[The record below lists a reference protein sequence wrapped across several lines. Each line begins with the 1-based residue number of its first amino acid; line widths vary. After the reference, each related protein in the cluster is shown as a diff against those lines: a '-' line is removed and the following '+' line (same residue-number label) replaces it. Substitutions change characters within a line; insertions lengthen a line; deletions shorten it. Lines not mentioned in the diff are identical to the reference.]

1 LTTPIPKS
9 TSSHKRKRLKQE
21 QTGLVLVDSPPFL
34 PIVSLTQVSADL
46 TPDDLE
52 RALTTINKDGADD
65 CEEVNHVPTALFG
78 ASFPDH
84 GSRHSLAVRDN
95 HMRAQ
100 LIDFGCKRPSFKRV
114 KVDEL
119 IV

>member
-1 LTTPIPKS
+1 MIWKERSQQSARTAPTTVK
-9 TSSHKRKRLKQE
+9 K
-21 QTGLVLVDSPPFL
+21 F
-34 PIVSLTQVSADL
+34 
-46 TPDDLE
+46 
-52 RALTTINKDGADD
+52 
-65 CEEVNHVPTALFG
+65 NHVPTALFG